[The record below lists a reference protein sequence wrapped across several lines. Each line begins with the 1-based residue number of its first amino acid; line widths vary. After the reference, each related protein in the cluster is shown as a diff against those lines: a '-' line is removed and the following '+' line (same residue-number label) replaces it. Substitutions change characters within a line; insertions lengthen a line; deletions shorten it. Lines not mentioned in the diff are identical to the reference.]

1 MQSQIPRVKLDAKQ
15 EKLWADTR
23 AALIWHC
30 PAFSHIFYTMLQ
42 NTGQKADAIFTDSA
56 AIPIAATDGSNLAFN
71 TGPDGFFRF
80 NLNQRLFIVAHEIL
94 HCILNHCGISANL
107 RMRGKVMFS
116 DGAELPF
123 NGGQMNEAED
133 FVINAILTES
143 KVGQFPTDKDGKPL
157 GLYDASIAT
166 SASNSLD
173 VYRKIFKKDPNGGKG
188 KGEGAAGAG
197 AGGSGKPGFDEHL
210 APGTTTGQDP
220 QTAANSRNKAQWDTE
235 LQAGLSAARAMGKLP
250 AEIDR
255 ALSAILDAQVDWR
268 EKIQALFARKI
279 GSGSYDWNR
288 PNRALITRNIYAPGR
303 SGFGAGVVVV
313 GVDTSGSIGAA
324 ELDMFMAEMA
334 GILEDVRPKELVIMW
349 CDAKLHRTDYAE
361 EASDLNT
368 IRAKGAPGGGGT
380 SFCPVF
386 DEIDRLGL
394 EPEALVYLTDGMGS
408 FPHKEPKYHVI
419 WGNIYKGAKYPWG
432 DVVDIPKQV
441 AKAA

>member
-1 MQSQIPRVKLDAKQ
+1 MQNQINIVQLDAKQ
-15 EKLWADTR
+15 ALLWSDTR

-42 NTGQKADAIFTDSA
+42 NTGKKADAIFTDST
-56 AIPIAATDGSNLAFN
+56 AIPIAATDGSNLVFN

-107 RMRGKVMFS
+107 KMRGKVMFS
-116 DGAELPF
+116 DGEELPYE
-123 NGGQMNEAED
+123 GGQMNEAED

-157 GLYDASIAT
+157 GLYDVAIAT

-173 VYRKIFKKDPNGGKG
+173 TYRKIYKKDPAGGKG
-188 KGEGAAGAG
+188 KGAG

-210 APGTTTGQDP
+210 APGTTTGQDA
-220 QTAANSRNKAQWDTE
+220 QTAANGRNKAQWDTE

-250 AEIDR
+250 AELDR
-255 ALSAILDAQVDWR
+255 ALSAVLDPQVDWR
-268 EKIQALFARKI
+268 EKIQSIFSRKV
-279 GSGSYDWNR
+279 GNGSYDWNR

-303 SGFGAGVVVV
+303 SGFGAGTVVV
-313 GVDTSGSIGAA
+313 GVDTSGSIGAT

-349 CDAKLHRTDYAE
+349 CDAKLQRTDYAE

-386 DEIDRLGL
+386 NEIARLGL

-408 FPHKEPKYHVI
+408 FPNKEPKYHVI
-419 WGNIYKGAKYPWG
+419 WGNIFAGAKYPWG

-441 AKAA
+441 KK

>member
-1 MQSQIPRVKLDAKQ
+1 MQKIQTVQLDAKQ
-15 EKLWADTR
+15 EKLWSDTR

-42 NTGQKADAIFTDSA
+42 NTGDKKAQALFTNDP
-56 AIPIAATDGSNLAFN
+56 AIPIAATDGSNLIFN
-71 TGPDGFFRF
+71 TGPEGFFRF

-116 DGAELPF
+116 DGAELPYDG
-123 NGGQMNEAED
+123 NQMNMAED
-133 FVINAILTES
+133 YVINAILVES
-143 KVGQFPTDKDGKPL
+143 KVGQFPTEGGDPKGKQL
-157 GLYDASIAT
+157 GLYDAAIAT

-173 VYRKIFKKDPNGGKG
+173 TYRSIFKKDPNG
-188 KGEGAAGAG
+188 
-197 AGGSGKPGFDEHL
+197 GKPGFDEHL
-210 APGTTTGQDP
+210 APGTTTGQDA
-220 QTAANSRNKAQWDTE
+220 QTAMNGRNKAQWDTE
-235 LQAGLSAARAMGKLP
+235 VQAGLSAARAMGKLP
-250 AEIDR
+250 AELDR
-255 ALSAILDAQVDWR
+255 ALSALLEPQVDWR
-268 EKIQALFARKI
+268 EKIQALFARKV
-279 GSGSYDWNR
+279 GSGSYDWR
-288 PNRALITRNIYAPGR
+288 RADRRLITRNIYAPGR
-303 SGFGAGVVVV
+303 SGYGAGTVVV
-313 GVDTSGSIGAA
+313 GVDTSGSIGGV

-334 GILEDVRPKELVIMW
+334 GILEDVQPKELVIMW

-380 SFCPVF
+380 SFVPVF

-408 FPHKEPKYHVI
+408 FPQHAPKYNVI
-419 WGNIYKGAKYPWG
+419 WGNIYKGSKYPWG

-441 AKAA
+441 KK